1 MSWQLKTM
9 TETIREIAF
18 DTETTGLNWDQD
30 DRVIELG
37 AVELINHIPTGKT
50 FQTYINPGRPVS
62 EATIRI
68 TGITDDD
75 LRDKPA
81 FEDPSIVDAF
91 LEFVGS
97 STIVAHNAS
106 FDRGFLNM
114 ELKRCGRDPIPE
126 IHWVDTVAMARKRYP
141 GAPASLDAL
150 CKRFDISLESRTY
163 HGALLD
169 SLLLA
174 EVYLELLGGRARAF
188 DFGGVSASD
197 TENRAPAAQRSSPI
211 TSKIT
216 EDEKAI
222 HQAFI
227 EKLGEN
233 ALWSRYD

>member
-1 MSWQLKTM
+1 M

-18 DTETTGLNWDQD
+18 DTETTGLNWDGD

-50 FQTYINPGRPVS
+50 FQAHINPGRSVS

-75 LRDKPA
+75 LKDKP
-81 FEDPSIVDAF
+81 FFDDPTIVDAF
-91 LEFVGS
+91 MDFVGDA
-97 STIVAHNAS
+97 TLVAHNAS

-114 ELKRCGRDPIPE
+114 ELERCGRSPIPE
-126 IHWVDTVAMARKRYP
+126 GRWVDTVAIARKRYP

-150 CKRFDISLESRTY
+150 CKRYDISLESRTY

-188 DFGGVSASD
+188 DFGGPKSFEKDAK
-197 TENRAPAAQRSSPI
+197 RAAKGREKPRNVTLEAAEKQRH
-211 TSKIT
+211 
-216 EDEKAI
+216 A
-222 HQAFI
+222 AFI
-227 EKLGEN
+227 ATLGDKP
-233 ALWSRYD
+233 LWSRYT